1 VKKES
6 LYLNMMSILLNKL
19 LNMKE
24 LLCEALNLLY
34 TLEDRTDYE
43 NEKLGIAINN
53 LQELLPTIDKLP
65 K

>member
-1 VKKES
+1 
-6 LYLNMMSILLNKL
+6 MSILLNKL
-19 LNMKE
+19 LNMKSKKE
-24 LLCEALNLLY
+24 LLSEVLNLLY

-43 NEKLGIAINN
+43 NQKLGIAINN

>member
-6 LYLNMMSILLNKL
+6 MYLNTMSILLNKL

-24 LLCEALNLLY
+24 LLSEALNLLY
-34 TLEDRTDYE
+34 TLEDRTGYE

>member
-1 VKKES
+1 
-6 LYLNMMSILLNKL
+6 MSILLNKL

-24 LLCEALNLLY
+24 LLSEALNLLY

-43 NEKLGIAINN
+43 NQKLGIAINN

>member
-1 VKKES
+1 MKKES
-6 LYLNMMSILLNKL
+6 MYLNTMSILLNKL

-24 LLCEALNLLY
+24 LLSEALNLLY
-34 TLEDRTDYE
+34 TLEDRTGYE

>member
-1 VKKES
+1 MKKES

>member
-1 VKKES
+1 MKKES
-6 LYLNMMSILLNKL
+6 MYLNTMSILLNKL

-24 LLCEALNLLY
+24 LLSEALNLLY